1 MSGTLLEN
9 KNLFEIAG
17 HNSDVQMNKKK
28 VMIKIPWN
36 HVFSNNDR
44 KNKVADIFCCRK
56 AGEKKRNVSFD
67 P

>member
-1 MSGTLLEN
+1 MSSWNMIFWLTVTDMV
-9 KNLFEIAG
+9 G

-36 HVFSNNDR
+36 HVFSNNNR

-56 AGEKKRNVSFD
+56 AGEKKKL
-67 P
+67 